1 MNRSYTTLA
10 LASALLALTAC
21 NDADLLSMSDDASI
35 MRQVE
40 NISYANGNSVSQAMP
55 GRFLK
60 AKGLAGKTKSVIP
73 LAREGDTLAYR
84 VALQKGWML
93 VSADTRVSPMLMFA
107 DDGELNMLDT
117 ESPTT
122 QNVLGLLDWLQ
133 EIRHKDIATQD
144 YTWSFFATPKET
156 NSGKK
161 SVVKRRSA
169 YGQGMWM
176 PVDTTYVTET
186 EDIPHIIK
194 SDWDQNFP
202 YNTYTPYAKNSK
214 GVWKQTPLGCA
225 PVACGQIVAH
235 YRTKNS
241 KGIAIPTYARI
252 PTPENSA
259 FEVENFSESAWNEIY
274 ADEIIND
281 VRNIFLRYMG
291 SQLGTKYALSG
302 SATKSNNAKKV
313 LNAYKL
319 SVKETDKY
327 DLDIIIGDLRNHA
340 PVYISSYIYNDSTKK
355 EEDTGH
361 AYIIDGGRIFD
372 DRLVVNYVWDD
383 GHVITEEEF
392 NRCEQWRFD
401 QGVYGDKEKQ
411 VNMSGNTRTYILIN
425 WGYGPSYN
433 NTFYLAKTHNMGGE
447 DFAGSYPSVTT
458 VYEPQWRIGNT
469 RYTAIKVRKMLYD
482 ITDN

>member
-1 MNRSYTTLA
+1 MNRRYSTLA
-10 LASALLALTAC
+10 LASALLALAAC
-21 NDADLLSMSDDASI
+21 NDSDVLSMRDDALI

-40 NISYANGNSVSQAMP
+40 NISCANGNSVSQAML

-60 AKGLAGKTKSVIP
+60 AKGLAGKTKSVVP
-73 LAREGDTLAYR
+73 LVREGDTLAYS

-93 VSADTRVSPMLMFA
+93 VSADARVSPMLMFA
-107 DDGELNMLDT
+107 DNGELNMLDT

-144 YTWSFFATPKET
+144 YTWGFFATPKSQ
-156 NSGKK
+156 NSSKK

-169 YGQGMWM
+169 YGQGMWI

-186 EDIPHIIK
+186 EEIPHIIK
-194 SDWDQNFP
+194 SDWDQDFP

-214 GVWKQTPLGCA
+214 GVWNQTPLGCA

-241 KGIAIPTYARI
+241 KGIIIPMLARI
-252 PTPENSA
+252 PTYEDPT
-259 FEVENFSESAWNEIY
+259 FEAYNFSESAWSEIY
-274 ADEIIND
+274 EDEIIND
-281 VRNIFLRYMG
+281 VRNIFLRYIG
-291 SQLGTKYALSG
+291 SQLGTRYALSG
-302 SATKSNNAKKV
+302 SATKLSNVKKV

-319 SVKETDKY
+319 SVKESEKY
-327 DLDIIIGDLRNHA
+327 DVDIIISDLKCHS
-340 PVYISSYIYNDSTKK
+340 PVYISSYIYNDSTGK
-355 EEDTGH
+355 EEDGGH
-361 AYIIDGGRIFD
+361 SYIIDGGRIID

-383 GHVITEEEF
+383 EHVITEEEF
-392 NRCEQWRFD
+392 NRCEQWMFD

-411 VNMSGNTRTYILIN
+411 VNLSGNTQTYILMN
-425 WGYGPSYN
+425 WGYGAKYN
-433 NTFYLAKTHNMGGE
+433 NTFYLAKTYSIGGE

-458 VYEPQWRIGNT
+458 VYEPHWEIKNMG
-469 RYTAIKVRKMLYD
+469 YTAIKVRKMLYD